1 MILTAVPNIQH
12 RPPQV
17 TTQAGG
23 FVDQQD
29 VCLFGLQLLD
39 IALAGR

>member
-12 RPPQV
+12 RRPQV

-29 VCLFGLQLLD
+29 VCFSGLPLLD
-39 IALAGR
+39 IAPAGH